1 MCRVPGCRGDSAV
14 FLGRSPL
21 CAKHYCE
28 AIEAL
33 SVMGVS
39 PREFEGDA
47 LDLILL
53 ERVRE
58 DVRLAP

>member
-1 MCRVPGCRGDSAV
+1 M